1 MEYYKVVLVAYQCR
15 RLHCLESTLHNCALK
30 GMSITISHLMQFLMS
45 QQPRGGGGRG
55 EKSLEFNHLQ
65 ILDFKPG
72 QILMELG
79 KPQTVS
85 EYSPSGMGAKIVRSL
100 VEIVDLF
107 QSYIIGAS
115 LSEPHTSELVLKNL

>member
-15 RLHCLESTLHNCALK
+15 RLHCLQSTLHNCALK
-30 GMSITISHLMQFLMS
+30 DMKITISHLMQFLMS
-45 QQPRGGGGRG
+45 QQPRGGGEGRRK
-55 EKSLEFNHLQ
+55 KSLEFNHLQ

-72 QILMELG
+72 QILMELE

-85 EYSPSGMGAKIVRSL
+85 EFSPYGVGAKVVRSL

-107 QSYIIGAS
+107 QSYIIQGR
-115 LSEPHTSELVLKNL
+115 E

>member
-1 MEYYKVVLVAYQCR
+1 MEYYKVVLVVYQCR

-30 GMSITISHLMQFLMS
+30 GMTITIGHLMQFLMS
-45 QQPRGGGGRG
+45 QQPREGRG

-65 ILDFKPG
+65 ILDSKPG

-85 EYSPSGMGAKIVRSL
+85 EYSPSGVGAKVVRSL
-100 VEIVDLF
+100 VEMVDLF
-107 QSYIIGAS
+107 QSYIIQG
-115 LSEPHTSELVLKNL
+115 LE